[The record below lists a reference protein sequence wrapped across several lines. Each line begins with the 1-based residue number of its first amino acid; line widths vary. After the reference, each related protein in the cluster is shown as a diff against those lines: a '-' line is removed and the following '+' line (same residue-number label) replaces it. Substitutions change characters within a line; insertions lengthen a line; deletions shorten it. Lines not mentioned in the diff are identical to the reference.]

1 MQLCVDFVL
10 APDGS
15 ADEGLPCMRLCACR
29 NMSSALEDIAGSE
42 TCEESHDSESIIL
55 VQTES
60 PTAAA
65 DSTPPGGT
73 PQRHCKAA
81 TCKKKERAKRQKTYL
96 DPSLMLSPINQKGSA
111 VCVGLV
117 NLPLWQQFSSLGTE
131 MLVNKRGRCVRVM
144 FIMHTLPTTVY
155 CLMS

>member
-1 MQLCVDFVL
+1 ML
-10 APDGS
+10 APAGS
-15 ADEGLPCMRLCACR
+15 DDEGLPCVRLYACR

-73 PQRHCKAA
+73 PQRHRKAA

-96 DPSLMLSPINQKGSA
+96 DPSLMLPPINQNLKGSA

-131 MLVNKRGRCVRVM
+131 MLVNKRGRCVHVL
-144 FIMHTLPTTVY
+144 FTMHTSPTAVY
-155 CLMS
+155 I